1 MRRIALC
8 VLVCLALTG
17 CAKINLQKIAP
28 GEAYIVLGPAV
39 RDNRTPL
46 DTTYQCYNKKLVTK
60 GLATGKLK
68 GKLHIAV
75 GEIKDYTGRYSDTEG
90 SAITQGGSPMVFSGL
105 AKLRNAVI
113 VHERFD
119 TRVTDQE
126 LQYIAKKHLGDG
138 SVYEISGERVPW
150 MPYYGGS
157 VKKSD
162 FTILGG
168 VTEVN
173 YNIQSG
179 GAEFRIDNAGPEAR
193 IYTMS
198 VAADLRLVNT
208 DTLEIVSAVSMQK
221 QFTGYEV
228 GIDVFRFFG
237 LSGKDRLF
245 DVNAGNKSQ
254 EPLQL
259 GVRAILEEAVL
270 KLIADATAIPYEDCK
285 PEVWEYPEMVQALKD
300 DPKADKTTDAP
311 AATIPKPVPPVRPA
325 APAKPPETA
334 KPSTE
339 SKAPEG
345 NKPVAAP
352 SKPPEAVKPAMDNKT
367 SDPAKPA
374 ATGKPPET
382 IKPAVTPKSSEPA
395 KPATD
400 KKASE
405 PAESSGPKTTYQLPP
420 LRINSIAL
428 ENKAVTASVS
438 E

>member
-1 MRRIALC
+1 MRRTAF
-8 VLVCLALTG
+8 VVVVCLTIAG
-17 CAKINLQKIAP
+17 CARINVQRVAP
-28 GEAYIVLGPAV
+28 DEAFVVLGPAV

-60 GLATGKLK
+60 GLSTGKLK
-68 GKLHIAV
+68 GKLNIAV

-90 SAITQGGSPMVFSGL
+90 SAITQGGSPMVFSAL
-105 AKLRNAVI
+105 AKLRNV
-113 VHERFD
+113 VVVQERFD

-168 VTEVN
+168 ITEVN

-179 GAEFRIDNAGPEAR
+179 GAEFRIDNTGPEAR
-193 IYTMS
+193 TYSMS

-208 DTLEIVSAVSMQK
+208 ETLEIVSAVSMQK

-270 KLIADATAIPYEDCK
+270 KLISDATSIPYEDCK
-285 PEVWEYPEMVQALKD
+285 PDVWEYPEMVQSLKD
-300 DPKADKTTDAP
+300 DPKADKAP
-311 AATIPKPVPPVRPA
+311 VPPAVTCPKPVPPVKPA
-325 APAKPPETA
+325 APAKPPKAARPTDIKA
-334 KPSTE
+334 SDA
-339 SKAPEG
+339 SKAAPVVQPVEAG
-345 NKPVAAP
+345 NPIKANNPPATIRPAAP
-352 SKPPEAVKPAMDNKT
+352 PAPEA
-367 SDPAKPA
+367 PAKPGSDNKNSETDNA
-374 ATGKPPET
+374 AGK
-382 IKPAVTPKSSEPA
+382 
-395 KPATD
+395 
-400 KKASE
+400 
-405 PAESSGPKTTYQLPP
+405 KTTYQLPQ
-420 LRINSIAL
+420 LRINTIAL
-428 ENKAVTASVS
+428 ENKAVTASVY

>member
-1 MRRIALC
+1 MRRIALWAI
-8 VLVCLALTG
+8 VCLALTG

-300 DPKADKTTDAP
+300 DPKADKTTDVP
-311 AATIPKPVPPVRPA
+311 AATSPKPVPPVRPA
-325 APAKPPETA
+325 APAKPAEAA

-339 SKAPEG
+339 SKAPET

-352 SKPPEAVKPAMDNKT
+352 GKPPEAVKPAMDNKT

>member
-1 MRRIALC
+1 MKRAAFC
-8 VLVCLALTG
+8 MLVCLSMAG
-17 CAKINLQKIAP
+17 CARINVQKVAP
-28 GEAYIVLGPAV
+28 GEAFVVLGPAV

-208 DTLEIVSAVSMQK
+208 DTLEIISAVSMQK

-228 GIDVFRFFG
+228 GVDVFRFFG

-285 PEVWEYPEMVQALKD
+285 PEVWEYPEMVQSLKD
-300 DPKADKTTDAP
+300 DPEAP
-311 AATIPKPVPPVRPA
+311 AVTSPKPVPPAKPTAPAKPPEAAKPADIKAPEASKTVPAVKPAEAAKPSTGNTPPATTKPAATSTPA
-325 APAKPPETA
+325 APAKPGEG
-334 KPSTE
+334 
-339 SKAPEG
+339 SKAPE
-345 NKPVAAP
+345 A
-352 SKPPEAVKPAMDNKT
+352 
-367 SDPAKPA
+367 
-374 ATGKPPET
+374 
-382 IKPAVTPKSSEPA
+382 A

-400 KKASE
+400 NKASE
-405 PAESSGPKTTYQLPP
+405 TGKAAGEKTTYQLPP
-420 LRINSIAL
+420 IRINAIAL
-428 ENKAVTASVS
+428 ENRPVTASVH

>member
-1 MRRIALC
+1 MRRIALWAI
-8 VLVCLALTG
+8 VCLALTG

-300 DPKADKTTDAP
+300 DPKADKTTDVP
-311 AATIPKPVPPVRPA
+311 AATSPKPVPPVRPA
-325 APAKPPETA
+325 APAKPAEAA

-339 SKAPEG
+339 SKAPET